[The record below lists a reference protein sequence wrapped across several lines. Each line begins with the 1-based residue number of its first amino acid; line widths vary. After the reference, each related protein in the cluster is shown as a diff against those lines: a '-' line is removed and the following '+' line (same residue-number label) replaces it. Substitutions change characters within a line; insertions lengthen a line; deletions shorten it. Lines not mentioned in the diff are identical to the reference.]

1 MLGLGE
7 EESEIRQA
15 LKDLASIN
23 LDVLTLGQYL
33 QPSDEYAPIK
43 RWASPEEF
51 ASWRTEALEM
61 GIKVVESGPLVRSS
75 YHADEQSDRF
85 SAEKQTAAIA

>member
-1 MLGLGE
+1 MG
-7 EESEIRQA
+7 I
-15 LKDLASIN
+15 
-23 LDVLTLGQYL
+23 
-33 QPSDEYAPIK
+33 
-43 RWASPEEF
+43 PEEF